1 MNIQELQTIY
11 LNQYDIKILIVNNN
25 ALGAIKEFQD
35 GNLAARH
42 VGTGSNL
49 NYESPN
55 FASIGAAYGIPSAV
69 VESTGDLGEALAK
82 LFSVKGPGVLDI
94 KVSETA
100 KMTLSLEKFN

>member
-11 LNQYDIKILIVNNN
+11 SNQYNIKILIVNNN

-35 GNLAARH
+35 DNLAARH

-49 NYESPN
+49 NYESPD
-55 FASIGAAYGIPSAV
+55 FASIGLAYGIPSAV
-69 VESTGDLGEALAK
+69 IESTGDLAEALAK
-82 LFSVKGPGVLDI
+82 LFGNEGPRMLDI
-94 KVSETA
+94 KVSETT